1 MTTVA
6 LSELLGAPVYDPS
19 GAAGRVREVALA
31 PQEDRTRVAS
41 LIIKTKTGNRMNRLG
56 ALFVVGTLAAASSH
70 QPEQTS
76 SSVMIAVVSRDAI
89 GGLGPSAR
97 TKPGTVEVEPVALL
111 AESGE
116 WQAIPCK
123 PGTGEGCKKFARDYL
138 SKRHTYAVISAEG
151 TGITIHTAPVT
162 LSECFGY
169 SGGGTYSGG
178 HIAKSAIAASSSD
191 LFDSA
196 VAPKVV
202 APSEAAR
209 IRKALRPL
217 VPKHLDTVEDLRI
230 MHLQLEALDLLL
242 VQRAYADNIDPKNFV
257 RKYLFMVG
265 VSSKDDSMGTNL
277 SRALGP
283 RLLHSRRVSEYACS
297 HAAAR
302 PRRSGLGD
310 SS

>member
-1 MTTVA
+1 
-6 LSELLGAPVYDPS
+6 
-19 GAAGRVREVALA
+19 
-31 PQEDRTRVAS
+31 
-41 LIIKTKTGNRMNRLG
+41 
-56 ALFVVGTLAAASSH
+56 
-70 QPEQTS
+70 
-76 SSVMIAVVSRDAI
+76 MIAVVSRDAI

-123 PGTGEGCKKFARDYL
+123 SGTGEGCKKFARDYL

-265 VSSKDDSMGTNL
+265 RVEQGRFHVLQSKQSMDDVEEGLLGTIRMKNGKEFLITTVSDPESQSF
-277 SRALGP
+277 
-283 RLLHSRRVSEYACS
+283 RVYGVRDG
-297 HAAAR
+297 HVVLVFQ
-302 PRRSGLGD
+302 GGG
-310 SS
+310 SSC